1 MNKRFLAVTRIFA
14 LVLFVAMMF
23 SLVACGG
30 GSDDSNKAT
39 FTAYTGPYSEVNG
52 ALAGVDDLGRELL
65 YDDQTKDLN
74 DKKVGIFYFLWQ
86 GEHGTAGPYDNYK
99 IATETP
105 EALESEKNWIKSGGG
120 AVGAHHFWGEPLFG
134 YYKSSD
140 QWVMRKHVQMLTDA
154 GVDFIVFDATNAYPY
169 TERVKQLIE
178 VWYEYLEMGYD
189 VPKLAFY
196 TNTNSG
202 NTMKTIYK
210 GLYANNRFNEQY
222 PRLNELWYYW
232 DGKPMIVGV
241 EAQASDEL
249 KEYFTIKESTWPNA
263 GSTDNGFPWME
274 FDKTLTSHG
283 RLLTDEAVYGVDG
296 RKEVCNVS
304 IAQHSATCTMSYTA
318 WYGAND
324 RTRAWHDGA
333 NETSE
338 DAILW
343 GYNFS
348 EQWEWALQQ
357 DTEMIFITGWNE
369 WVAQRQ
375 PVGDKNRPIVFVDC
389 ADPNTSRD
397 AEPMRGLYGDNYYMQ
412 VCYYVS
418 QYKGAANRV
427 NVGESQTID
436 INGDFSQWDNATITA
451 KYLDYKNDT
460 VDRDAKGFGKLVYTN
475 TTGRNDIVNMKV
487 ARDDKNLYFYV
498 DTAADLTAPEGE
510 TWMTLFID
518 SSSNETAKWYGY
530 DFKIDP
536 ASGKVYK
543 CNGDWSWTEVGTA
556 EVKYAGNKLMLSVA
570 RETVGVGA
578 GVDIQF
584 KWADNYQMNEEG
596 TYDIW
601 SFYCDGDAAPY
612 GRLNYVFSEVAHEA
626 PKAE

>member
-1 MNKRFLAVTRIFA
+1 MSKTTVAVSRIFA
-14 LVLFVAMMF
+14 LILFAAMML
-23 SLVACGG
+23 SVAACGDNSNQTNKP
-30 GSDDSNKAT
+30 GS
-39 FTAYTGPYSEVNG
+39 FTAYTGPFSDVNG

-74 DKKVGIFYFLWQ
+74 DKQVGIFYFLWQ

-99 IATETP
+99 IATQTP
-105 EALESEKNWIKSGGG
+105 DSLKSEEAWKKNGGG
-120 AVGAHHFWGEPLFG
+120 NVGAHHFWGEPLFG

-140 QWVMRKHVQMLTDA
+140 QWVMRKHLQMLTDA

-178 VWYEYLEMGYD
+178 VWYEYLEMGFD

-196 TNTNSG
+196 TNSNSG
-202 NTMKTIYK
+202 NTMNTIYK
-210 GLYANNRFNEQY
+210 GLYNNKRVKDKY
-222 PRLNELWYYW
+222 PRLDELWYKW
-232 DGKPMIVGV
+232 NGKPMIIGISN
-241 EAQASDEL
+241 EASDEI
-249 KEYFTIKESTWPNA
+249 KEFFTIKESTWPNA
-263 GSTDNGFPWME
+263 GRTDNGFPWME
-274 FDKTLTSHG
+274 FN
-283 RLLTDEAVYGVDG
+283 RLLSDDAVYGVDG

-304 IAQHSATCTMSYTA
+304 IAQHSATITMSYTA

-324 RTRAWHDGA
+324 RSRSWHDGA
-333 NETSE
+333 NDTSE

-343 GYNFS
+343 GYNFA
-348 EQWEWALQQ
+348 EQWEWALKQ

-375 PVGDKNRPIVFVDC
+375 PVSDKNRPIVFVDC

-397 AEPMRGLYGDNYYMQ
+397 AEPMRGLFGDNYYMQ
-412 VCYYVS
+412 ICYYVS

-427 NVGESQTID
+427 NVGASQTID
-436 INGDFSQWDNATITA
+436 INGDFSQWDNASITA

-460 VDRDAKGFGKLVYTN
+460 VDRDAKGFGNLTYTN

-487 ARDDKNLYFYV
+487 AKDENNLYFYV
-498 DTAADLTAPEGE
+498 DTAENLTTPEGD

-518 SSSNETAKWYGY
+518 SSSKDTAKWYGY
-530 DFKIDP
+530 DYKIDP
-536 ASGKVYK
+536 ASGNVYK
-543 CNGDWSWTEVGTA
+543 CDNSSAWTQIAKAT
-556 EVKYAGNKLMLSVA
+556 VKYEGNKLMLSVA
-570 RETVGVGA
+570 RKDIGIGA

-584 KWADNYQMNEEG
+584 KWADNYQKNELG
-596 TYDIW
+596 TYDVW

-612 GRLNYVFSEVAHEA
+612 GRLNYVFSEVAHSA
-626 PKAE
+626 AK